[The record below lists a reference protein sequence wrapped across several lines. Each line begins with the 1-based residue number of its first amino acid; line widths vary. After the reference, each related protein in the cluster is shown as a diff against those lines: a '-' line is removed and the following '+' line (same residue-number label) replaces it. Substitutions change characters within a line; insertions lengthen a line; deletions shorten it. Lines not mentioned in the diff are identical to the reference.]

1 MPFHRTGE
9 NPVCRRTINQFK
21 EHTMPGLPTNTSA
34 MTALAAST
42 PAGQNLTQVANQV
55 PAGLANSIA
64 ADNPA
69 YWPVAPK
76 MSSGAGLNK
85 IETNIAVRQQALPS
99 IGGSMNIP
107 AAAAGGLANTL
118 TDVETAIG
126 SIATAASRFGA
137 PTVNL
142 TMQRT
147 FFSNPSD
154 SLTTGVDSL
163 VAANMNEATTKLA
176 ALQVSQQL
184 GVQAL
189 SISHSK
195 ARLILKLFE
204 L

>member
-1 MPFHRTGE
+1 
-9 NPVCRRTINQFK
+9 
-21 EHTMPGLPTNTSA
+21 MPGLPTNTSA
-34 MTALAAST
+34 MRALAVLGQ
-42 PAGQNLTQVANQV
+42 AGQNLTQAANQV
-55 PAGLANSIA
+55 PAGLANSTA

-69 YWPVAPK
+69 YWPAAPK
-76 MSSGAGLNK
+76 MTDTPGS
-85 IETNIAVRQQALPS
+85 R
-99 IGGSMNIP
+99 GGVN
-107 AAAAGGLANTL
+107 
-118 TDVETAIG
+118 
-126 SIATAASRFGA
+126 GA
-137 PTVNL
+137 PTVDL

-147 FFSNPSD
+147 YFSNPSD

-184 GVQAL
+184 GSQAL